1 MLCVGMVPPAPSTW
15 TPYQTDR
22 PLWPC
27 WGVVLP
33 PSLNKN
39 FSPLPPRL
47 WGKLLWHARNSFQ
60 TILSQYSWERQ
71 ATAIIVHLL
80 PLLKVYHSR
89 KKSKANILLQKKKKS
104 LYIWGIKIKRHQK
117 ERAQV
122 PKALLPRY
130 FIFGYMP
137 SARSCTTTV
146 IQIWLRHSTLLG
158 KVNTFS
164 CLFLAAWIL
173 LGSSKQFCL
182 DI

>member
-71 ATAIIVHLL
+71 AKAIIVHLL
-80 PLLKVYHSR
+80 PLLKVHHLR
-89 KKSKANILLQKKKKS
+89 EGKKVSKYSSKKKKKS
-104 LYIWGIKIKRHQK
+104 LYVWGIKIKSHQK
-117 ERAQV
+117 EKAQV
-122 PKALLPRY
+122 PKHCYQGILYLVTCLVHRAVPWLWYRSGWDTPR
-130 FIFGYMP
+130 FWG
-137 SARSCTTTV
+137 R
-146 IQIWLRHSTLLG
+146 
-158 KVNTFS
+158 
-164 CLFLAAWIL
+164 
-173 LGSSKQFCL
+173 
-182 DI
+182 